1 MSGKDWT
8 YLTGHIKESNA
19 MYLTY
24 HGDQLSKHLKNYKN
38 QKLGNKTEG
47 DTKNLTA
54 QSLKDKDIELISRKV
69 WRKLKKMCSKEKIN
83 WYTM

>member
-1 MSGKDWT
+1 
-8 YLTGHIKESNA
+8 

-24 HGDQLSKHLKNYKN
+24 HGDQLSKYLKNYKI

-54 QSLKDKDIELISRKV
+54 QSLKDKDIELIIRKV
-69 WRKLKKMCSKEKIN
+69 
-83 WYTM
+83 